1 MLRREFLAGSAL
13 ALGAIAVCG
22 CARAKARQTEGQ
34 MVPDYYVGRK
44 TELLGSFDDLQKH
57 VRPLLVASHGEAC
70 ANAAYADARRE
81 FEALIPVIPY
91 VGGDENQ
98 LTQEMVQSAMAL
110 ALYRA
115 MKNQGKSVEETGHLL
130 YQTVEAMVDSYPS
143 LLVRAVGFYEMSAFG
158 QRKNRRAA
166 LESQKRLYPEN
177 WVFNFVEG
185 AGQNFDWGIDYT
197 ECGIVK
203 FFQAQSADEL
213 ARYMCLADYPMSK
226 AFGMGL
232 VRTTTLAE
240 GAAKC
245 DFRFKRG
252 RTTPYGWPPGFLK
265 GENPSEGE

>member
-1 MLRREFLAGSAL
+1 
-13 ALGAIAVCG
+13 
-22 CARAKARQTEGQ
+22 
-34 MVPDYYVGRK
+34 
-44 TELLGSFDDLQKH
+44 
-57 VRPLLVASHGEAC
+57 
-70 ANAAYADARRE
+70 
-81 FEALIPVIPY
+81 
-91 VGGDENQ
+91 
-98 LTQEMVQSAMAL
+98 
-110 ALYRA
+110 
-115 MKNQGKSVEETGHLL
+115 
-130 YQTVEAMVDSYPS
+130 
-143 LLVRAVGFYEMSAFG
+143 MSAFG

-213 ARYMCLADYPMSK
+213 APYMCLADYPMSK

-232 VRTTTLAE
+232 VRTTTLAG

-252 RTTPYGWPPGFLK
+252 RETQDGWPPSFLK
-265 GENPSEGE
+265 GESA